1 VLGISTLIAA
11 NIYFKILNLK
21 LFLSIL
27 LMISF
32 LYLILKLRYEFSLFP
47 LLLITKIQRRNFKVL
62 NSMSEIKKV
71 LKLSDKG
78 HVIEELFATPA
89 WHPILSV
96 ESTNGTTWET
106 LRKNLLSFIEH
117 IPSKDKLGS
126 IAQEEATNLIKNRVV
141 LDSKQISKSTLKI
154 FLKWLFSKKEK
165 TNQTMTKEA
174 SANDFSQ
181 NSYIEK
187 NINSNITEDVNSND
201 EYEFINKF
209 LTEEFLDKMY
219 HSSIEYRKEIAIK
232 GKGCVEKKQ
241 YAVDSIVNILKQ
253 SKFSNLYDW
262 EKPECYSFIMQPFI
276 ISPMINI
283 SDIAVSL
290 QNFYSKYDNNEF
302 KNFNS
307 YLDFCLFNEHPF
319 PILERYEAETNT
331 QYFIDLKSLKDH
343 VSLND
348 GSVLNFGMGIRGCLG
363 RVYAREFI
371 NSFFENFIKEEKLF
385 SPKLGHLYSGRDND
399 NGSFSESVYQIKVL
413 LNVLKEEIKRNIM
426 SYK

>member
-1 VLGISTLIAA
+1 MKSIYVLGISTVLAA
-11 NIYFKILNLK
+11 NIYFKIINLK
-21 LFLSIL
+21 LFLSIAL
-27 LMISF
+27 VISF
-32 LYLILKLRYEFSLFP
+32 LYLILKLRYEFSLLP
-47 LLLITKIQRRNFKVL
+47 LLLITKIQRRNFKIL
-62 NSMSEIKKV
+62 NNMSEIKKV

-96 ESTNGTTWET
+96 ESTNGNTWET
-106 LRKNLLSFIEH
+106 LRKNLLAFIEH
-117 IPSKDKLGS
+117 IPSKEKLGS
-126 IAQEEATNLIKNRVV
+126 IAQEEATNLIKKGVII
-141 LDSKQISKSTLKI
+141 DSKQISKSTLKI
-154 FLKWLFSKKEK
+154 FLKWLFSKNEK
-165 TNQTMTKEA
+165 TNKNMTEEI
-174 SANDFSQ
+174 SSTDTCQ
-181 NSYIEK
+181 NSNQLNK
-187 NINSNITEDVNSND
+187 DLNPAD
-201 EYEFINKF
+201 EYDFINRF
-209 LTEEFLDKMY
+209 LTDEFLDKMY
-219 HSSIEYRKEIAIK
+219 HSSLEYRKEIAIK

-253 SKFSNLYDW
+253 SKFSHLYDW

-290 QNFYSKYDNNEF
+290 QNFYSKYNKNEF
-302 KNFNS
+302 KNFNT
-307 YLDFCLFNEHPF
+307 YLDFCLFTEHPF

-371 NSFFENFIKEEKLF
+371 NSFFENLLEEEKLF
-385 SPKLGHLYSGRDND
+385 FPKLGHLYSGRDND
-399 NGSFSESVYQIKVL
+399 NGSLSESVYQIKVL
-413 LNVLKEEIKRNIM
+413 FNVLKDEIRRNIS